1 MINWKVRFKN
11 KAFWLAF
18 IPALLLLVQQICA
31 LFGVTIDIAGVSA
44 QLVAIVE
51 TAFIILALWG
61 VVNDPTTVGAADSK
75 QAMSYV
81 KPKGVE
87 D

>member
-31 LFGVTIDIAGVSA
+31 LFGVAIDIGGLSA

-61 VVNDPTTVGAADSK
+61 VVNDPTTAGAADSAL
-75 QAMSYV
+75 AMTYV
-81 KPKGVE
+81 EPKGRGM
-87 D
+87 

>member
-31 LFGVTIDIAGVSA
+31 LLGVEIDISGVSA

-51 TAFIILALWG
+51 TVFIILTLWG
-61 VVNDPTTVGAADSK
+61 VVNDPTTAGATDSK
-75 QAMSYV
+75 QALTYDR
-81 KPKGVE
+81 PKA
-87 D
+87 DDM